1 MIYLTR
7 INQSP
12 LILNPDLIEHIQS
25 TPDTVIT
32 LTTGRNYLVLET
44 PDQVIDRVVGFRQR
58 IYRNALQPEK
68 SRS

>member
-44 PDQVIDRVVGFRQR
+44 PDQVIDRVVSFRQR
-58 IYRNALQPEK
+58 IYRNPLQVEQG
-68 SRS
+68 RS

>member
-44 PDQVIDRVVGFRQR
+44 PDQVIDRVVSFRQR
-58 IYRNALQPEK
+58 IYRNALQLEQ

>member
-44 PDQVIDRVVGFRQR
+44 PDQVIDRVVSFRQR
-58 IYRNALQPEK
+58 IYRNALQTEQGRP
-68 SRS
+68 

>member
-32 LTTGRNYLVLET
+32 LTTARNYLVLET
-44 PDQVIDRVVGFRQR
+44 PGSG
-58 IYRNALQPEK
+58 N
-68 SRS
+68 

>member
-7 INQSP
+7 INQSS

-58 IYRNALQPEK
+58 IYRSALQPEK

>member
-7 INQSP
+7 INQTP

-58 IYRNALQPEK
+58 IFGSAIKPWQARP
-68 SRS
+68 

>member
-7 INQSP
+7 INQSS

-44 PDQVIDRVVGFRQR
+44 PDQVIDRVVSFRQR
-58 IYRNALQPEK
+58 IYRNALQPEQ